1 MNPLDTIA
9 SILDPSRRLA
19 QRLTDEGGNGL
30 LAPHQLPEGW
40 VSVTHWYMSYTD
52 RTDEYHGPVISE
64 TDTHITINVSGE
76 PRTFETRYCRI
87 DRAHA

>member
-9 SILDPSRRLA
+9 NILDPTGRLK

-40 VSVTHWYMSYTD
+40 ASITHWYAPYTD
-52 RTDEYHGPVISE
+52 RTEEFYGPIITE
-64 TDTHITINVSGE
+64 TDTHITLNVSGE
-76 PRTFETRYCRI
+76 PHTFETRHCRI
-87 DRAHA
+87 ERAHA